1 MKVKAEIVGVGG
13 GARGHM
19 KDTVT
24 VSIDFG
30 DITRTISNMYDVLST
45 RQYKVDL
52 KHPVVQDAVEK
63 GKTIFVIS
71 SVYTASKVEVTVC

>member
-30 DITRTISNMYDVLST
+30 DITHTISNMYNVLAT
-45 RQYKVDL
+45 DNIK
-52 KHPVVQDAVEK
+52 
-63 GKTIFVIS
+63 
-71 SVYTASKVEVTVC
+71 